1 MATQFSFGRVGPIIA
16 GQLTPAFIP
25 AASETISES
34 GSNQQTDAVAP
45 AGVDIVCRVV
55 ATVDVYV
62 SFGSAPNAGTDTNKI
77 YMPALAVEYFAVR
90 EGWKGAVVTA

>member
-1 MATQFSFGRVGPIIA
+1 MAAQFSFGRVGPIIA
-16 GQLTPAFIP
+16 GQLTPSFMP
-25 AASETISES
+25 SASETISES

-62 SFGSAPNAGTDTNKI
+62 SFGSSPNAGTDANKV
-77 YMPALAVEYFAVR
+77 YMPALAIEYFAVR
-90 EGWKGAVVTA
+90 AGWKGAVVTV